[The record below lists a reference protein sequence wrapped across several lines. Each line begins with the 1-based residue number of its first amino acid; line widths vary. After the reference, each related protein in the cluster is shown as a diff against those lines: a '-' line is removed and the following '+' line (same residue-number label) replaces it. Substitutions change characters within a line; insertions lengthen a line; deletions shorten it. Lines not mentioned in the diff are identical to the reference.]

1 VLTRQ
6 LVRRQGPQGGRQL
19 EAPRKWRLERV
30 RARPTSRICETLK
43 STTRAGRTAAGPA
56 MGPTVDGRNR
66 RSPREEPCG
75 SVGQGRE
82 GQTSKGTT
90 TKEGASVVS
99 ANPAKRRQ
107 RIRRMQ
113 QSSEPRRASEER
125 QGGHRGPR
133 GLRGYWRGETFEG
146 VEAQGR
152 YRHETRPGGRM
163 RKKASREC
171 KTPRTQRSWGGR
183 PSGRECEAQAER
195 ECTSLRLQG
204 NVEGPANS
212 RKASSMKSSVGDDRE
227 AEAMRWRHRVGAR

>member
-6 LVRRQGPQGGRQL
+6 LVSRQGPQGGRQP
-19 EAPRKWRLERV
+19 EASRKWRLRRV

-82 GQTSKGTT
+82 GRDLEGET
-90 TKEGASVVS
+90 TKEGASIVS
-99 ANPAKRRQ
+99 ANHAKRWQ
-107 RIRRMQ
+107 RIRLMQ
-113 QSSEPRRASEER
+113 ESSEPRRASGKR
-125 QGGHRGPR
+125 HGGHRGPR
-133 GLRGYWRGETFEG
+133 GLRGYGRGETFEG

-183 PSGRECEAQAER
+183 PSGRESAAQAEL
-195 ECTSLRLQG
+195 ECTSLRLQ
-204 NVEGPANS
+204 
-212 RKASSMKSSVGDDRE
+212 
-227 AEAMRWRHRVGAR
+227 